1 MCTTRKKPGGGTKY
15 LKIMIGSESYA
26 ITKDTENYI
35 EWYRPGYLEMQ
46 TRAWKSNQIA
56 PTLTTDCGRIMILIG
71 EDDG

>member
-1 MCTTRKKPGGGTKY
+1 
-15 LKIMIGSESYA
+15 MIGSESYA